1 MGRTIAPTNVDA
13 ITIADRSRS
22 MRQIAIRLDDNDGER
37 VEQLAHLDG
46 RSISNYVQRVVKRHL
61 DETKNIGTD

>member
-1 MGRTIAPTNVDA
+1 
-13 ITIADRSRS
+13 